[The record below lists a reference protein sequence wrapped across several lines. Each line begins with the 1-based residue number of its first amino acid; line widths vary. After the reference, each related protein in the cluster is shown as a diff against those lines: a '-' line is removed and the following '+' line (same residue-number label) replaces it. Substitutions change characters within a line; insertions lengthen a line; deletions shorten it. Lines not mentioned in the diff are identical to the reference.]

1 MLIQQLATEI
11 SFPSSTELMLG
22 AVTGTIAGIV
32 VLIWIDRYSNRG
44 SHGKVQNLGLKKR
57 T

>member
-1 MLIQQLATEI
+1 MLVQMLATEI

-22 AVTGTIAGIV
+22 AVTGTIAGFA
-32 VLIWIDRYSNRG
+32 VLLWIDRYSNRG
-44 SHGKVQNLGLKKR
+44 NHGKGQNLELKKR